1 MIFGDQLP
9 TWAIFAE
16 MAVVGTLVI
25 LSGARFSRAAD
36 TLSRRLNIGGGWI
49 GLVLL
54 ATATSLPELVS
65 SATATGLG
73 NVDLA
78 MGGILGS
85 CCFNVT
91 IIVLLNAVLGKGSI
105 LRNVSRLHTLTSSFG
120 LLLVGTVL
128 LWVVLADKFA
138 ERPLLAQVLELSWT
152 LIIIMTYLVGMRLIY
167 KFERASHQGQPAAV
181 AAAHGGF
188 ALYAELAL
196 LGGILVVTAWWLA
209 HIGDILSTHPIEMI
223 GRPLSATFVGALFL
237 ALATSLPEIVTSVAA
252 VRLGNIDMALG
263 NILGSN
269 MFNIFCIPFLKVVSL
284 AKGDS
289 LLMAPGVC
297 NTTQNLITG
306 LLAIILT
313 AIAVSG
319 LTYQSSKRASPT
331 AGARRHFGFDSILIA
346 LAYTGGM
353 ILLLMEP

>member
-1 MIFGDQLP
+1 MP

-138 ERPLLAQVLELSWT
+138 GRPVLARVLELAWT
-152 LIIIMTYLVGMRLIY
+152 
-167 KFERASHQGQPAAV
+167 H
-181 AAAHGGF
+181 H
-188 ALYAELAL
+188 
-196 LGGILVVTAWWLA
+196 
-209 HIGDILSTHPIEMI
+209 DLSCGH
-223 GRPLSATFVGALFL
+223 
-237 ALATSLPEIVTSVAA
+237 
-252 VRLGNIDMALG
+252 
-263 NILGSN
+263 
-269 MFNIFCIPFLKVVSL
+269 
-284 AKGDS
+284 
-289 LLMAPGVC
+289 APDLQV
-297 NTTQNLITG
+297 
-306 LLAIILT
+306 
-313 AIAVSG
+313 
-319 LTYQSSKRASPT
+319 
-331 AGARRHFGFDSILIA
+331 
-346 LAYTGGM
+346 
-353 ILLLMEP
+353 